1 MTAVDPKR
9 TVDDPP
15 RTITYPDWNELM
27 KSETLNDWLQLVG
40 LFGIMASLF
49 FVGMQVRQ
57 TQAIGE
63 GESAT
68 NFIAITVAAREMLA
82 SHADVWVKG
91 CVGEEMSVADEA
103 VFAQLYRTYSQ
114 TSYFAWLAARNGI
127 LEVDPRSLTN
137 AFAANIHRYPG
148 FASMGADWRNWQE
161 EGFKD
166 SIENVR
172 EYGAAVSLRL
182 AELKTVDPDPNYD
195 VKWCGM

>member
-1 MTAVDPKR
+1 
-9 TVDDPP
+9 
-15 RTITYPDWNELM
+15 M

-68 NFIAITVAAREMLA
+68 NFIASTIAGREMLA

-103 VFAQLYRTYSQ
+103 VFA
-114 TSYFAWLAARNGI
+114 
-127 LEVDPRSLTN
+127 
-137 AFAANIHRYPG
+137 
-148 FASMGADWRNWQE
+148 SMGADWRNWQE

-172 EYGAAVSLRL
+172 EFGAAVSLRL
-182 AELKTVDPDPNYD
+182 VELKTVDPDPNFD

>member
-1 MTAVDPKR
+1 
-9 TVDDPP
+9 
-15 RTITYPDWNELM
+15 M
-27 KSETLNDWLQLVG
+27 KAETLNDWLQLVG
-40 LFGIMASLF
+40 LFGIMVSLF

-68 NFIAITVAAREMLA
+68 NFIASTVAAREMLV

-91 CVGEEMSVADEA
+91 CMGEEMSVTDEA
-103 VFAQLYRTYSQ
+103 VFAQLYRTYAQ

-127 LEVDPRSLTN
+127 LEVDPTSVTN
-137 AFAANIHRYPG
+137 VYAANVHRYPG
-148 FASMGADWRNWQE
+148 FASMVADWRNWQE
-161 EGFKD
+161 EGEVLKD
-166 SIENVR
+166 SIENVV
-172 EYGAAVSLRL
+172 EFGAAVSLRV

>member
-1 MTAVDPKR
+1 
-9 TVDDPP
+9 
-15 RTITYPDWNELM
+15 M

-68 NFIAITVAAREMLA
+68 NFIAVTVAAREMLA
-82 SHADVWVKG
+82 SHADVWTKG

-103 VFAQLYRTYSQ
+103 VFAQLYRAYGQ
-114 TSYFAWLAARNGI
+114 TSFLAWLAARNGI
-127 LEVDPRSLTN
+127 LEVDPRSMIN
-137 AFAANIHRYPG
+137 AYEANVHRYPG
-148 FASMGADWRNWQE
+148 FASMGADWRNWEE
-161 EGFKD
+161 EGLSESLESVLEFD
-166 SIENVR
+166 
-172 EYGAAVSLRL
+172 AAVSLRI
-182 AELKTVDPDPNYD
+182 AELMTVDPDPNYD

>member
-1 MTAVDPKR
+1 
-9 TVDDPP
+9 
-15 RTITYPDWNELM
+15 M
-27 KSETLNDWLQLVG
+27 KSETINDWLQIIG

-68 NFIAITVAAREMLA
+68 NFIASTIASREMLA
-82 SHADVWVKG
+82 GHADVWVRG
-91 CVGEEMSVADEA
+91 CIGEEMSVADEA
-103 VFAQLYRTYSQ
+103 VFAQLYRAYSQ
-114 TSYFAWLAARNGI
+114 ASYFAWLAARNGI
-127 LEVDPRSLTN
+127 LEVDSASVTN

-148 FASMGADWRNWQE
+148 FASMGADWRAWQE

-166 SIENVR
+166 NLENVR
-172 EYGAAVSLRL
+172 DFTAAVSARV

>member
-1 MTAVDPKR
+1 
-9 TVDDPP
+9 
-15 RTITYPDWNELM
+15 M

-68 NFIAITVAAREMLA
+68 NFIAVTIAAREMLA
-82 SHADVWVKG
+82 SHTDVWVKG
-91 CVGEEMSVADEA
+91 CVGEEMSAADEA
-103 VFAQLYRTYSQ
+103 LFAQLYRTYGQ
-114 TSYFAWLAARNGI
+114 TSYLAWLAARNGI
-127 LEVDPRSLTN
+127 LDLDPGSLTK
-137 AFAANIHRYPG
+137 AYAANIHRYPG
-148 FASMGADWRNWQE
+148 FASMGADWRTWEE
-161 EGFKD
+161 EGLNESLESVFEFD
-166 SIENVR
+166 
-172 EYGAAVSLRL
+172 AAVSLRL

>member
-1 MTAVDPKR
+1 M
-9 TVDDPP
+9 
-15 RTITYPDWNELM
+15 N
-27 KSETLNDWLQLVG
+27 SEKLNDWLQLVG

-68 NFIAITVAAREMLA
+68 NFIESTVAARAMLA
-82 SHADVWVKG
+82 EHADVWVRG
-91 CVGEEMSVADEA
+91 CLNEELSVADQA
-103 VFAQLYRTYSQ
+103 VFAQLYRAYSQ

-127 LEVDPRSLTN
+127 LDVDADTVTN

-148 FASMGADWRNWQE
+148 FAFTGTDWRDWSK
-161 EGFKD
+161 EGLG
-166 SIENVR
+166 ENHEDVR
-172 EYGAAVSLRL
+172 TFATTIGTRI
-182 AELKTVDPDPNYD
+182 AELRVVDPDPMYD

>member
-1 MTAVDPKR
+1 
-9 TVDDPP
+9 
-15 RTITYPDWNELM
+15 M

-68 NFIAITVAAREMLA
+68 NFIAITVAAREMVA
-82 SHADVWVKG
+82 SQTDVWVKG
-91 CVGEEMSVADEA
+91 CLGEDMSDADA
-103 VFAQLYRTYSQ
+103 ATFAQLYRTYAQ
-114 TSYFAWLAARNGI
+114 TSYLAWLAARNGI
-127 LEVDPRSLTN
+127 LDLDPGSMAN
-137 AFAANIHRYPG
+137 AYAANIHRYPG
-148 FASMGADWRNWQE
+148 FASMGADWRIWEE
-161 EGFKD
+161 EGLSESLD
-166 SIENVR
+166 SVAEF
-172 EYGAAVSLRL
+172 GAAVSLRL

>member
-1 MTAVDPKR
+1 
-9 TVDDPP
+9 
-15 RTITYPDWNELM
+15 M
-27 KSETLNDWLQLVG
+27 KAETLNDWLQIIG

-68 NFIAITVAAREMLA
+68 NFIESTIAARAMLA
-82 SHADVWVKG
+82 DHADVWVRG
-91 CVGEEMSVADEA
+91 GMGEEMGVADEA
-103 VFAQLYRTYSQ
+103 VFAQLYRAYSQ
-114 TSYFAWLAARNGI
+114 GSYFAWLAARNGI
-127 LEVDPRSLTN
+127 LEVDFATVTN
-137 AFAANIHRYPG
+137 AFAANVHRYPG
-148 FASMGADWRNWQE
+148 FASIGADWRAWRE

-166 SIENVR
+166 NFENVR
-172 EYGAAVSLRL
+172 EFTAAVSARV

>member
-1 MTAVDPKR
+1 M
-9 TVDDPP
+9 
-15 RTITYPDWNELM
+15 N
-27 KSETLNDWLQLVG
+27 SEKLNDWLQLVG

-68 NFIAITVAAREMLA
+68 NFIESTLAARVMLA
-82 SHADVWVKG
+82 EHADIWVRG
-91 CVGEEMSVADEA
+91 CLSEKLSVADQA
-103 VFAQLYRTYSQ
+103 VFAQLYRGYSQ

-127 LEVDPRSLTN
+127 LDIDADTVTN

-148 FASMGADWRNWQE
+148 FASTGADWRDWSK
-161 EGFKD
+161 EGLG
-166 SIENVR
+166 ENHEDVLTFATTIR
-172 EYGAAVSLRL
+172 TRI
-182 AELKTVDPDPNYD
+182 AELRVVDPDPMYD